1 MAKDLFNTP
10 SEELTL
16 SQRGYKILKNL
27 GEGSY
32 AKVYLAEYTETKADK
47 ADNKTRVLACKVID
61 TLKAP
66 KDFVKKFLPREL
78 DITIRLNHPHIVHV
92 HSVFQRKAKY
102 FIFMRFAENGDVL
115 EYILKKGTVSE
126 PQARV
131 WFRQLSLAMQYL
143 HNLDIAHRD
152 LKCENCLITGNF
164 NLKLADFG
172 FARFTSDKNG
182 KLILSSTYCG
192 SLSYAPPEILK
203 GSPYYPKIGDLWS
216 MGIILYVMLNKAMP
230 FDDSNI
236 KKLYEQQLSKKWAFR
251 SKVVDGLSDQVKE
264 FIPHLLEPNTKT
276 RYTIEDVLTSQWIS
290 MDPRLAALSP
300 AEEQALKAS
309 KEGRKTFDL
318 SKPVESKGDNLLIL
332 KPNDHRESL

>member
-1 MAKDLFNTP
+1 M
-10 SEELTL
+10 
-16 SQRGYKILKNL
+16 KNL

-172 FARFTSDKNG
+172 FARFISDKNG

-203 GSPYYPKIGDLWS
+203 GKLLFKYHSYGTYLGKTLVKF
-216 MGIILYVMLNKAMP
+216 MCLRLRTVNQFNAY
-230 FDDSNI
+230 
-236 KKLYEQQLSKKWAFR
+236 KKF
-251 SKVVDGLSDQVKE
+251 
-264 FIPHLLEPNTKT
+264 
-276 RYTIEDVLTSQWIS
+276 
-290 MDPRLAALSP
+290 
-300 AEEQALKAS
+300 
-309 KEGRKTFDL
+309 
-318 SKPVESKGDNLLIL
+318 
-332 KPNDHRESL
+332 